1 MNDLD
6 PAVQFAD
13 ISDAHRALLAEKLT
27 ESQARAA
34 IELPGWTRA
43 HVLIHLADL
52 SQAFARQARYAAK
65 GELIEVYDGG
75 RPTRDRRIE
84 ELHGRPA
91 EWLNERLAEGLAA
104 LEESWAAL
112 SEDDWQRPCAYRDSP
127 LWATRLAWWRESAL
141 HLVDLDVGRRSEQ
154 WSAEL
159 SGHVV
164 EFLQSRL
171 PAGTRLEAVDTGR
184 TWGEGRTVRGSLR
197 ALAAWISGR
206 PAAERPAAVDG
217 GPLPELTAWP

>member
-1 MNDLD
+1 MTDFD

-13 ISDAHRALLAEKLT
+13 ITGAHRALLAAELT
-27 ESQARAA
+27 QDQARATIA
-34 IELPGWTRA
+34 LPGWTRG

-52 SQAFARQARYAAK
+52 SQAFARQARYAVK
-65 GELIEVYDGG
+65 NELIEVYDGG

-84 ELHGRPA
+84 ELHGRPV
-91 EWLNERLAEGLAA
+91 EWLTERLAEGLTA

-171 PAGTRLEAVDTGR
+171 PAGTRLEATDTGQS
-184 TWGEGRTVRGSLR
+184 WGEGRAVRGNLR

-206 PAAERPAAVDG
+206 PAERQPQAVDG
-217 GPLPELTAWP
+217 GGLPELTAWP